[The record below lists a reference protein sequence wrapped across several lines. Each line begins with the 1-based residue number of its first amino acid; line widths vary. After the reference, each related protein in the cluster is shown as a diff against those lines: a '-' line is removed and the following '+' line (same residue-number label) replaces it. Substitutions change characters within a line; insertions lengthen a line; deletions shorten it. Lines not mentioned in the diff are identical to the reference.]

1 MEESV
6 EAKEKGEKT
15 GGRNPK
21 MTAHQAQTPPHT
33 LLDPRSAP
41 PGVGSALLQE
51 GPGGCYLVSTGTDPG
66 LQKCPI
72 DGSFYSPAQ
81 PPPLQ
86 ACERD
91 SPPVLPLLEAC
102 AHRPGHQPPP
112 LTGSHC
118 VGGRHAS
125 VVGPGRDDCGGSPSK
140 SHHDLGPQ
148 DCAQE
153 GRSSTAQQ
161 QNRGPHT

>member
-6 EAKEKGEKT
+6 EAEEKGEKT

-41 PGVGSALLQE
+41 PRVGSALLQE
-51 GPGGCYLVSTGTDPG
+51 GPGGCCLVSTGTDPG

-72 DGSFYSPAQ
+72 DGSFYSPAR

-91 SPPVLPLLEAC
+91 SPPVVPLLEAC
-102 AHRPGHQPPP
+102 AHRPGHHSPPP
-112 LTGSHC
+112 LTTTDRQSLCQGKTRLC
-118 VGGRHAS
+118 GRPRA
-125 VVGPGRDDCGGSPSK
+125 GRLWWLS
-140 SHHDLGPQ
+140 
-148 DCAQE
+148 
-153 GRSSTAQQ
+153 QQ
-161 QNRGPHT
+161 KPP